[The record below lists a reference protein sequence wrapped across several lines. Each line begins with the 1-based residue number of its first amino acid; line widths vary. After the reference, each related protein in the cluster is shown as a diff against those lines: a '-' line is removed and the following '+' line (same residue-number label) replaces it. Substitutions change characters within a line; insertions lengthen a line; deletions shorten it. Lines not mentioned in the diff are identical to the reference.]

1 MSEKKHFLVF
11 LDDILEAIE
20 KAESFIK
27 GLNFRQFAKDDKTIF
42 ASIRAI
48 EIIGEAVKR
57 IPIEMRN
64 RYPDIPWKEM
74 AGMRD
79 ILIHDYFGV
88 DKKTLWQTLKKDI
101 PAVKPKLSKI
111 IKSASEC

>member
-1 MSEKKHFLVF
+1 MYEKRHYLVF

-20 KAESFIK
+20 KAEGFIK
-27 GLNFRQFAKDDKTIF
+27 GVNFRQFAKDEKTIF

-57 IPIEMRN
+57 IPPEMRN
-64 RYPDIPWKEM
+64 HYPDIPWKEM

-101 PAVKPKLSKI
+101 PAVKPKILKI
-111 IKSASEC
+111 MKSASES

>member
-1 MSEKKHFLVF
+1 MSEERDYIVF
-11 LDDILEAIE
+11 LNDILEAID
-20 KAESFIK
+20 KATTFIK
-27 GLNFRQFAKDDKTIF
+27 GMNFRRFAKDDKTVF

-57 IPIEMRN
+57 IPPRVREN
-64 RYPDIPWKEM
+64 HPEVPWKEM

-79 ILIHDYFGV
+79 VLIHDYFGV

-101 PAVKPKLSKI
+101 PKVRPKILHITGHELKP
-111 IKSASEC
+111 

>member
-1 MSEKKHFLVF
+1 MSEKRHYLVF

-27 GLNFRQFAKDDKTIF
+27 GMNFRQFAKDDKTIF

-48 EIIGEAVKR
+48 EIVGEAVKR
-57 IPIEMRN
+57 IPSEMR
-64 RYPDIPWKEM
+64 RLYPDIPWKEM

-101 PAVKPKLSKI
+101 PAVKPKILKI
-111 IKSASEC
+111 LRSASAS